1 MNRPSADTLADRV
14 GRLER
19 ENRRLKL
26 AGLLALSLVA
36 SVFVMGQSR
45 PPATIEAREFVI
57 VDKAGKSFG
66 RLGIGDD
73 GLPILVMRGKD
84 DTIRALLSVYDDGS
98 ASMSL
103 GAVPLGTLSRF
114 ALGTDENG
122 TPAIIMRDAN
132 GNIAWRAP

>member
-1 MNRPSADTLADRV
+1 MDRPSDDTLADRV

-36 SVFVMGQSR
+36 SVFVMGQTR
-45 PPATIEAREFVI
+45 PSATIEAQEFVI
-57 VDKAGKSFG
+57 VDKSGKSFG

-73 GLPILVMRGKD
+73 GLPILILRGKD

-103 GAVPLGTLSRF
+103 GAVPLGAISRF
-114 ALGTDENG
+114 ALGTDEHG
-122 TPAIIMRDAN
+122 TPAIVMRDAY
-132 GNIAWRAP
+132 GKIVWRTP